1 MRFILG
7 PMASVVLLTVP
18 CLLVGQSAQNASAKA
33 EPLDAYLSCRYGA
46 GLSVV
51 SALRMQ
57 GEGLRYRDVPTAEG
71 QKKVS
76 IIDGYRLM
84 LSQGEPSFFANLH
97 IERSDPRQYARD
109 KDVVIKSLE
118 YAMDARPPG
127 PKAVWDHL
135 PYNGFDVYSVTD
147 NMMGANGPNGIYV
160 LFRDPTQTIVTIY
173 FLGQKP
179 EHRHFG
185 TIQEHDAIVD
195 KMLEDLTTCA
205 NAPPSAAIAGNL
217 PPPRTPEEFD
227 QFVNKYYM
235 NPQPGR
241 IAGAMVTLTSSGVL
255 EIGDAVLPIAAFFS
269 EVFLANPA
277 LLPEWTTVI
286 DKQPGMAKAVLD
298 SALVW
303 SKAGGVLQLPLP
315 SLMMGDLYWGAFFA
329 SGNPAYVKKLVGLAG
344 FASEQNDM
352 LTWATGS
359 RTKFMLAR
367 NSRQHAVLRSIL
379 EEEKRTADKPT
390 RELINDVLN
399 RDPVRMQQEM
409 FAFRDRQFR
418 SGKWK

>member
-1 MRFILG
+1 MRFIFA
-7 PMASVVLLTVP
+7 PMTSAILLTVP
-18 CLLVGQSAQNASAKA
+18 CLLVGQSAQSASAKP

-46 GLSVV
+46 GLSAV

-84 LSQGEPSFFANLH
+84 ISQGEPSFFANLH

-127 PKAVWDHL
+127 AKAVWDHV

-147 NMMGANGPNGIYV
+147 TTMGANGPNGIYV

-195 KMLEDLTTCA
+195 KMIEDLTTCA
-205 NAPPSAAIAGNL
+205 NNPPAAVAGNL
-217 PPPRTPEEFD
+217 PALRTPDDLDHFI
-227 QFVNKYYM
+227 NKYYLQAR
-235 NPQPGR
+235 PDR
-241 IAGAMVTLTSSGVL
+241 IPEAMAMLTSSGVL
-255 EIGDAVLPIAAFFS
+255 QIPEAVGTITGFFS
-269 EVFLANPA
+269 EVFLTNPSRVDG
-277 LLPEWTTVI
+277 WRTVI
-286 DKQPGMAKAVLD
+286 DKQPGFAKSVLD
-298 SALVW
+298 SAVSW
-303 SKAGGVLQLPLP
+303 SKAGGVLQLPGQLP
-315 SLMMGDLYWGAFFA
+315 QMNDFYWGAFFA
-329 SGNPAYVKKLVGLAG
+329 SGNPLYVKKLLELAA
-344 FASEQNDM
+344 FATKRDDFNVWM
-352 LTWATGS
+352 IGATAKWS
-359 RTKFMLAR
+359 LAR
-367 NSRQHAVLRSIL
+367 NSRQHFLVHSIL
-379 EEEKRTADKPT
+379 EEEKRTADKPKQDLVD
-390 RELINDVLN
+390 EILK
-399 RDPVRMQQEM
+399 RDPERMRQEM
-409 FAFRDRQFR
+409 VDFRNKQIGA
-418 SGKWK
+418 GKWE